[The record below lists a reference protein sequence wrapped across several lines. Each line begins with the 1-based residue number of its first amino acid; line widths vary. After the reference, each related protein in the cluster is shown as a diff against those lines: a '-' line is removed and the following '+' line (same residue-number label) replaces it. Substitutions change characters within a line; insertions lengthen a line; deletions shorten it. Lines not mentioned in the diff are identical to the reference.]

1 MIHKFLYLINDLG
14 IVMAEKTKIWYLQNF
29 NLIQG
34 MDESSM
40 EMMDQKSK
48 MKKSSKR
55 EVIYFP
61 EERSDNIYMLKEGK
75 VKISRVSEDGKKMT
89 LQLIGPGEIF
99 GESAILGQ
107 DKREN
112 IAEVVEDAI
121 ICSIN
126 RAMFQEMLA
135 NNPKLNLS
143 INKFIGLR
151 IRKIQAHVEDLV
163 FKDAQERV
171 VAFLKRY
178 ASTFGKKMLDGWM
191 VRPFLTHQE
200 IADLTATSR
209 QTVNSI
215 LNDLVANQDIKYTR
229 RYFQVLRPDW
239 IQ

>member
-1 MIHKFLYLINDLG
+1 M
-14 IVMAEKTKIWYLQNF
+14 VEKTKIWYLQNF
-29 NLIQG
+29 NLIEG

-40 EMMDQKSK
+40 EMMDQNSK
-48 MKKSSKR
+48 MTKSSKR
-55 EVIYFP
+55 EIIYFP
-61 EERSDNIYMLKEGK
+61 EERSDTIYMLKEGK

-107 DKREN
+107 EKREN
-112 IAEVVEDAI
+112 IAEVVEDAV

-126 RAMFQEMLA
+126 RTMFQEMLA

-163 FKDAQERV
+163 FKDAKERV
-171 VAFLKRY
+171 VAFLGRY
-178 ASTFGKKMLDGWM
+178 TKTFGKKMIDGWR

-209 QTVNSI
+209 QTVNTI
-215 LNDLVANQDIKYTR
+215 LNELVNNQEIKYTR
-229 RYFQVLRPDW
+229 RYFQVLRTDW

>member
-1 MIHKFLYLINDLG
+1 
-14 IVMAEKTKIWYLQNF
+14 MAEKTKIWYLQNF

-55 EVIYFP
+55 EIIYFP

-112 IAEVVEDAI
+112 IAEVVEDAV

-126 RAMFQEMLA
+126 RTMFQEMLA
-135 NNPKLNLS
+135 NNPKMNLS

-178 ASTFGKKMLDGWM
+178 AKTFGKEMIDGWM

-215 LNDLVANQDIKYTR
+215 LNDLVSNQDIKYTR
-229 RYFQVLRPDW
+229 RYFQVLRKDW
-239 IQ
+239 I

>member
-1 MIHKFLYLINDLG
+1 
-14 IVMAEKTKIWYLQNF
+14 MAEKTKIWYLQNF

-55 EVIYFP
+55 EIIYFP
-61 EERSDNIYMLKEGK
+61 EERSDNIYLLKEGK

-112 IAEVVEDAI
+112 IAEVVEDAV

-126 RAMFQEMLA
+126 RTMFQEMLT

-178 ASTFGKKMLDGWM
+178 AKTFGKKMIDGWM

-215 LNDLVANQDIKYTR
+215 LNDLVSNQDIKYTR
-229 RYFQVLRPDW
+229 RYFQVFRKDW
-239 IQ
+239 I

>member
-1 MIHKFLYLINDLG
+1 
-14 IVMAEKTKIWYLQNF
+14 MAEKTKIWYLQNF

-48 MKKSSKR
+48 MKNSSKH

-107 DKREN
+107 EKREN
-112 IAEVVEDAI
+112 IAEVVEDAV

-126 RAMFQEMLA
+126 RTMFQEMLA
-135 NNPKLNLS
+135 NNPKMNLS

-163 FKDAQERV
+163 FKDARERV

-178 ASTFGKKMLDGWM
+178 AKTFGKEMIDGWM

-215 LNDLVANQDIKYTR
+215 LNELVTNQEIKYTR
-229 RYFQVLRPDW
+229 RYFQILRKDW
-239 IQ
+239 I

>member
-1 MIHKFLYLINDLG
+1 
-14 IVMAEKTKIWYLQNF
+14 MAEKTKIWYLQNF
-29 NLIQG
+29 NLIKG

-40 EMMDQKSK
+40 EMMDQRSK

-107 DKREN
+107 EKREN
-112 IAEVVEDAI
+112 IAEVVEDAV

-126 RAMFQEMLA
+126 RTTFQEMLA
-135 NNPKLNLS
+135 NNPKMNLS

-178 ASTFGKKMLDGWM
+178 TKTFGKKMIDGWM

-215 LNDLVANQDIKYTR
+215 LNDLVNNQQIKYTR
-229 RYFQVLRPDW
+229 RYFQVLNTDW

>member
-1 MIHKFLYLINDLG
+1 MG
-14 IVMAEKTKIWYLQNF
+14 EKTKIWYLQNF

-99 GESAILGQ
+99 GESSILGQ
-107 DKREN
+107 EKREN
-112 IAEVVEDAI
+112 IAEVVEDAV

-126 RAMFQEMLA
+126 RTMFQEMLA
-135 NNPKLNLS
+135 NNPKMNLS

-171 VAFLKRY
+171 IAFLKRY
-178 ASTFGKKMLDGWM
+178 AKTFGKQMIDGWM

-215 LNDLVANQDIKYTR
+215 LNDLVNNQDIKYTR
-229 RYFQVLRPDW
+229 RYFQVLRKDW

>member
-1 MIHKFLYLINDLG
+1 
-14 IVMAEKTKIWYLQNF
+14 MAEKTKIWYLQNF
-29 NLIQG
+29 NLLQG

-40 EMMDQKSK
+40 EMMDQNSK

-55 EVIYFP
+55 EIIYFP
-61 EERSDNIYMLKEGK
+61 EERSDTIYMLKEGK

-107 DKREN
+107 EKREN
-112 IAEVVEDAI
+112 IAEVVEDAV

-126 RAMFQEMLA
+126 RTMFQELLA
-135 NNPKLNLS
+135 NNPKMNLS
-143 INKFIGLR
+143 INKFIGLK

-163 FKDAQERV
+163 FKDAKERV
-171 VAFLKRY
+171 VAFLERY
-178 ASTFGKKMLDGWM
+178 TKTFGKKMIDGWM

-200 IADLTATSR
+200 IANLTATSR

-215 LNDLVANQDIKYTR
+215 LNDLVTNQEIKYTR
-229 RYFQVLRPDW
+229 RYFQVLRTDW
-239 IQ
+239 I

>member
-1 MIHKFLYLINDLG
+1 
-14 IVMAEKTKIWYLQNF
+14 MAEKTKIWYLQNF
-29 NLIQG
+29 NLIEG

-40 EMMDQKSK
+40 EMMDQNSK
-48 MKKSSKR
+48 MTKSSKR
-55 EVIYFP
+55 EIIYFP
-61 EERSDNIYMLKEGK
+61 EERSDTIYMLKEGK

-107 DKREN
+107 EKREN
-112 IAEVVEDAI
+112 IAEVVEDAV

-126 RAMFQEMLA
+126 RTMFQELLA
-135 NNPKLNLS
+135 NNPKMNLS

-163 FKDAQERV
+163 FKDAKERV
-171 VAFLKRY
+171 VAFLERY
-178 ASTFGKKMLDGWM
+178 TKTFGKKMIDGWM

-209 QTVNSI
+209 QTVNTI
-215 LNDLVANQDIKYTR
+215 LNELVNNQEIKYTR
-229 RYFQVLRPDW
+229 RYFQVLRADW

>member
-1 MIHKFLYLINDLG
+1 
-14 IVMAEKTKIWYLQNF
+14 MAEKTKIWYLQNF
-29 NLIQG
+29 NLIKG

-40 EMMDQKSK
+40 DMMDQKSK

-55 EVIYFP
+55 EIIYFP

-89 LQLIGPGEIF
+89 LHLIGPGEIF

-112 IAEVVEDAI
+112 IAEVVEDAV

-126 RAMFQEMLA
+126 RTMFQEMLT

-163 FKDAQERV
+163 FKDAKERV

-178 ASTFGKKMLDGWM
+178 AKTFGKEMIDGWM

-215 LNDLVANQDIKYTR
+215 LNDLVSNQDIKYTR
-229 RYFQVLRPDW
+229 RYFQVLRKDW
-239 IQ
+239 IK

>member
-1 MIHKFLYLINDLG
+1 MS
-14 IVMAEKTKIWYLQNF
+14 EKTKIWYLQNF
-29 NLIQG
+29 NLLKE

-40 EMMDQKSK
+40 NMMDQKSK
-48 MKKSSKR
+48 MQKSSKR
-55 EVIYFP
+55 EIIYFP

-112 IAEVVEDAI
+112 IAEVVEDAV

-126 RAMFQEMLA
+126 RTMFQEMLA

-143 INKFIGLR
+143 INKFIGLK

-163 FKDAQERV
+163 FKDSQERV
-171 VAFLKRY
+171 IAFLKRY
-178 ASTFGKKMLDGWM
+178 AKTFGKEMIDGWM

-215 LNDLVANQDIKYTR
+215 LNELVSNQDIKYTR
-229 RYFQVLRPDW
+229 RYFQVLHKDW
-239 IQ
+239 I

>member
-1 MIHKFLYLINDLG
+1 
-14 IVMAEKTKIWYLQNF
+14 MAEKTKIWYLQNF

-112 IAEVVEDAI
+112 IAEVVEDAV

-143 INKFIGLR
+143 INKFIGLK

-215 LNDLVANQDIKYTR
+215 LNDMVNSKDIKYTR
-229 RYFQVLRPDW
+229 RYFQVLRTDW

>member
-1 MIHKFLYLINDLG
+1 
-14 IVMAEKTKIWYLQNF
+14 MAEKTKIWYLQNF

-40 EMMDQKSK
+40 DMMDQKSK

-55 EVIYFP
+55 EIIYFP

-99 GESAILGQ
+99 GESSILGQ

-112 IAEVVEDAI
+112 IAEVVEDAV

-215 LNDLVANQDIKYTR
+215 LNDMVNSKDIKYTR
-229 RYFQVLRPDW
+229 RYFQVLRTDW

>member
-1 MIHKFLYLINDLG
+1 
-14 IVMAEKTKIWYLQNF
+14 MAEKTKIWYLQNF

-107 DKREN
+107 EKREN
-112 IAEVVEDAI
+112 IAEVVEDAV

-126 RAMFQEMLA
+126 RTMFQEMLV
-135 NNPKLNLS
+135 NNPKMNLS

-163 FKDAQERV
+163 FKDARERV

-178 ASTFGKKMLDGWM
+178 AKTFGKEMIDGWM

-215 LNDLVANQDIKYTR
+215 LNDLVTNQDIKYTR
-229 RYFQVLRPDW
+229 RYFQVLRADW
-239 IQ
+239 I

>member
-1 MIHKFLYLINDLG
+1 
-14 IVMAEKTKIWYLQNF
+14 MAEKTKIWYLQNF
-29 NLIQG
+29 NLIKG

-61 EERSDNIYMLKEGK
+61 EERSDNIYLLKEGK

-89 LQLIGPGEIF
+89 LHLIGPGEIF

-107 DKREN
+107 DKHEN
-112 IAEVVEDAI
+112 IAEVVEDAV

-126 RAMFQEMLA
+126 RTMFQEMLT

-171 VAFLKRY
+171 IAFLKRY
-178 ASTFGKKMLDGWM
+178 AKTFGKKMIDGWM

-215 LNDLVANQDIKYTR
+215 LNDLVSNKDIKYTR
-229 RYFQVLRPDW
+229 RYFQILRKDW
-239 IQ
+239 I

>member
-1 MIHKFLYLINDLG
+1 
-14 IVMAEKTKIWYLQNF
+14 MAEKTKIWYLQNF

-48 MKKSSKR
+48 MKKSSKH
-55 EVIYFP
+55 EIIYFP

-99 GESAILGQ
+99 GESSILGQ
-107 DKREN
+107 EKREN
-112 IAEVVEDAI
+112 IAEVVEDAV

-126 RAMFQEMLA
+126 RTMFQDMLA
-135 NNPKLNLS
+135 NNPKMNLS

-163 FKDAQERV
+163 FKDAHERV

-178 ASTFGKKMLDGWM
+178 AKTFGKEMIDGWM

-215 LNDLVANQDIKYTR
+215 LNELVTNQDIKYTR
-229 RYFQVLRPDW
+229 RYFQVLRRDW
-239 IQ
+239 I

>member
-1 MIHKFLYLINDLG
+1 
-14 IVMAEKTKIWYLQNF
+14 MAEKTKIWYLQNF

-55 EVIYFP
+55 EIIYFP
-61 EERSDNIYMLKEGK
+61 EERSDNIYLLKEGK

-112 IAEVVEDAI
+112 IAEVVEDAV

-126 RAMFQEMLA
+126 RTMFQEMLT

-178 ASTFGKKMLDGWM
+178 AKTFGKKMIDGWM

-215 LNDLVANQDIKYTR
+215 LNDLVSNQDIKYTR
-229 RYFQVLRPDW
+229 RYFQVLRKDW
-239 IQ
+239 I

>member
-1 MIHKFLYLINDLG
+1 
-14 IVMAEKTKIWYLQNF
+14 MAEKTKIWYLQNF
-29 NLIQG
+29 NLLQG

-40 EMMDQKSK
+40 EMMDQNSK

-55 EVIYFP
+55 EIIYFP
-61 EERSDNIYMLKEGK
+61 EERSDTIYMLKEGK
-75 VKISRVSEDGKKMT
+75 VKISRVSKDGKKMT
-89 LQLIGPGEIF
+89 LHLIGPGEIF

-107 DKREN
+107 EKREN
-112 IAEVVEDAI
+112 IAEVVEDAV

-126 RAMFQEMLA
+126 RTMFQEMLA
-135 NNPKLNLS
+135 NNPKMNLS

-163 FKDAQERV
+163 FKDAKERV
-171 VAFLKRY
+171 VAFLERY
-178 ASTFGKKMLDGWM
+178 TKTFGKKMIDGWM

-215 LNDLVANQDIKYTR
+215 LNDLVTNKEIKYTR
-229 RYFQVLRPDW
+229 RYFQVLRTDW

>member
-1 MIHKFLYLINDLG
+1 
-14 IVMAEKTKIWYLQNF
+14 MAEKTKIWYLQNF
-29 NLIQG
+29 NLIEE
-34 MDESSM
+34 MDEPSM
-40 EMMDQKSK
+40 EMMDQNSK

-55 EVIYFP
+55 EIIYFP
-61 EERSDNIYMLKEGK
+61 EERSDTIYMLKEGK

-107 DKREN
+107 EKREN
-112 IAEVVEDAI
+112 IAEVVEDAV

-126 RAMFQEMLA
+126 RTMFQEMLA
-135 NNPKLNLS
+135 NNPKMNLS

-151 IRKIQAHVEDLV
+151 IRKIQAHIEDLV
-163 FKDAQERV
+163 FKDAKERV

-178 ASTFGKKMLDGWM
+178 TKTFGKKMLDGWM

-209 QTVNSI
+209 QTVNTI
-215 LNDLVANQDIKYTR
+215 LNDMVNNKEIKYTR
-229 RYFQVLRPDW
+229 RYFQVLRIDW

>member
-1 MIHKFLYLINDLG
+1 
-14 IVMAEKTKIWYLQNF
+14 MAEKTKIWYLQNF
-29 NLIQG
+29 NLIKG

-61 EERSDNIYMLKEGK
+61 EERSDNIYLLKEGK

-89 LQLIGPGEIF
+89 LHLIGPGEIF

-107 DKREN
+107 DKHEN
-112 IAEVVEDAI
+112 IAEVVEDAV

-126 RAMFQEMLA
+126 RTMFQEMLT

-151 IRKIQAHVEDLV
+151 IRRIQAHVEDLV

-178 ASTFGKKMLDGWM
+178 AKTFGKKMIDGWM

-215 LNDLVANQDIKYTR
+215 LNDLVSNKDIKYTR
-229 RYFQVLRPDW
+229 RYFQILRKDW
-239 IQ
+239 V

>member
-1 MIHKFLYLINDLG
+1 
-14 IVMAEKTKIWYLQNF
+14 MAEKTKIWYLQNF
-29 NLIQG
+29 NLLQG

-40 EMMDQKSK
+40 EMMDQKST
-48 MKKSSKR
+48 MKNSSKR
-55 EVIYFP
+55 EIIYFP

-112 IAEVVEDAI
+112 IAEVVENAV

-126 RAMFQEMLA
+126 RTMFQEMLA
-135 NNPKLNLS
+135 NNPKLNIS

-171 VAFLKRY
+171 IAFLKRY
-178 ASTFGKKMLDGWM
+178 AKTFGKEMIDGWM

-215 LNDLVANQDIKYTR
+215 LNDLVSNQDIKYTR
-229 RYFQVLRPDW
+229 RYFQVLKLDW
-239 IQ
+239 IK

>member
-1 MIHKFLYLINDLG
+1 
-14 IVMAEKTKIWYLQNF
+14 MAEKTKIWYLQNF
-29 NLIQG
+29 NLLQG

-48 MKKSSKR
+48 MQKSSKR

-61 EERSDNIYMLKEGK
+61 EERSDNIYFLKEGK

-89 LQLIGPGEIF
+89 LHLIGPGEIF

-107 DKREN
+107 EKREN
-112 IAEVVEDAI
+112 IAEVVEDAVV
-121 ICSIN
+121 CSIN
-126 RAMFQEMLA
+126 RTMFQEMLA
-135 NNPKLNLS
+135 NNPKMNLS

-163 FKDAQERV
+163 FKDAKERV
-171 VAFLKRY
+171 VAFLERY
-178 ASTFGKKMLDGWM
+178 TKTFGKKMIDGWM

-209 QTVNSI
+209 QTVNAI
-215 LNDLVANQDIKYTR
+215 LNYLVTNQDIKYTR
-229 RYFQVLRPDW
+229 RYFQVIRTDW

>member
-1 MIHKFLYLINDLG
+1 
-14 IVMAEKTKIWYLQNF
+14 MAEKTKIWYLQNF
-29 NLIQG
+29 NLIKG

-40 EMMDQKSK
+40 DMMDQKSK

-55 EVIYFP
+55 EIIYFP

-89 LQLIGPGEIF
+89 LHLIGPGEIF

-112 IAEVVEDAI
+112 IAEVVEDAV

-126 RAMFQEMLA
+126 RTMFQEMLT

-143 INKFIGLR
+143 INKFIGVR

-163 FKDAQERV
+163 FKDAKERV

-178 ASTFGKKMLDGWM
+178 AKTFGKEMIDGWM

-215 LNDLVANQDIKYTR
+215 LNDLVSNQDIKYTR
-229 RYFQVLRPDW
+229 RYFQVLRKDW
-239 IQ
+239 IK

>member
-1 MIHKFLYLINDLG
+1 
-14 IVMAEKTKIWYLQNF
+14 MAEKTKIWYLQNF
-29 NLIQG
+29 NLLQG

-40 EMMDQKSK
+40 EMMDQKST
-48 MKKSSKR
+48 MKNSSKR
-55 EVIYFP
+55 EIIYFP

-107 DKREN
+107 EKREN
-112 IAEVVEDAI
+112 IAEVVEDAV

-126 RAMFQEMLA
+126 RIMFQEMLA

-171 VAFLKRY
+171 IAFLKRY
-178 ASTFGKKMLDGWM
+178 AKTFGKEMIDGWM

-215 LNDLVANQDIKYTR
+215 LNDLVSNQDIKYTR
-229 RYFQVLRPDW
+229 RYFQVLKLDW
-239 IQ
+239 IK

>member
-1 MIHKFLYLINDLG
+1 
-14 IVMAEKTKIWYLQNF
+14 MAEKTKIWYLQNF
-29 NLIQG
+29 NLLKG

-40 EMMDQKSK
+40 EMMSEKST

-61 EERSDNIYMLKEGK
+61 EERSDNIYLLKVGK

-112 IAEVVEDAI
+112 IAEVVEDAV

-126 RAMFQEMLA
+126 RTMFQEMLV

-151 IRKIQAHVEDLV
+151 IRKIEAHIEDLV
-163 FKDAQERV
+163 FKDAEERV
-171 VAFLKRY
+171 IAFLKRY
-178 ASTFGKKMLDGWM
+178 VKTFGKKMVDGWM

-200 IADLTATSR
+200 IAELTATSR

-215 LNDLVANQDIKYTR
+215 LNELVTNQEIKYTR
-229 RYFQVLRPDW
+229 RFFQLLNTDW

>member
-1 MIHKFLYLINDLG
+1 
-14 IVMAEKTKIWYLQNF
+14 MAEKTKIWYLQNF
-29 NLIQG
+29 NLIKG

-55 EVIYFP
+55 EIIYFP

-107 DKREN
+107 DKHEN
-112 IAEVVEDAI
+112 IAEVVEDAV

-126 RAMFQEMLA
+126 RTMFQEMLA

-143 INKFIGLR
+143 INKFIGLK

-163 FKDAQERV
+163 FKDAKERV
-171 VAFLKRY
+171 VAFLERY
-178 ASTFGKKMLDGWM
+178 TKTFGKKMIDGWM

-215 LNDLVANQDIKYTR
+215 LNDLVTNKEIKYTR
-229 RYFQVLRPDW
+229 RYFQVLRTDW

>member
-1 MIHKFLYLINDLG
+1 
-14 IVMAEKTKIWYLQNF
+14 MAEKTKIWYLQNF

-107 DKREN
+107 EKREN
-112 IAEVVEDAI
+112 IAEVVEDAV

-126 RAMFQEMLA
+126 RTMFQEMLA
-135 NNPKLNLS
+135 NNPKMNLS

-178 ASTFGKKMLDGWM
+178 AKTFGKEMIDGWM

-215 LNDLVANQDIKYTR
+215 LNDLVSNQDIKYTR
-229 RYFQVLRPDW
+229 RYFQVLRKDW
-239 IQ
+239 I